1 MTEAKTLLRLSFTK
15 LLADHNIFHMWKQ
28 VTFMSEQSYFSAI
41 YGHQAAIEILTQ
53 AVELQRIAPA
63 YLFFGPGGIGKALVA
78 RCWVEMQLCANLETP
93 EKIGAAQ
100 QKIRQGNHP
109 DLLWIAPT
117 YTHQGKLLSA
127 SEAAAAGIKKK
138 APPQIRIDQIRQITQ
153 FLAQPPLIADRAI
166 VVIEQVETMAEG
178 AANALLKT
186 LEEPGSATLILLTDN
201 PALLLPTLISRCQR
215 IPFRRLSGADLSE
228 ILTGLER
235 TDILQDEIL
244 ISLAQGSPGQSIE
257 LGENLAAIDS
267 EIKAALLRP
276 ISNMAVALGL
286 AKTIDKDVDS
296 LSQLALLEYLQFHAW
311 QQRQDAELVGAIET
325 SRRQLLAYVQPRLVW
340 ECLLLAM
347 VSEKKS

>member
-1 MTEAKTLLRLSFTK
+1 MG
-15 LLADHNIFHMWKQ
+15 
-28 VTFMSEQSYFSAI
+28 EQNYFSTI
-41 YGHQAAIEILTQ
+41 YGHQAAIELLSQ

-63 YLFFGPGGIGKALVA
+63 YLFFGPAGIGKALVA
-78 RCWVEMQLCANLETP
+78 RCWIEMQLCAHLDQPAKTT
-93 EKIGAAQ
+93 AAQ

-186 LEEPGSATLILLTDN
+186 LEEPGAATLILLTDH

-215 IPFRRLSGADLSE
+215 IPFRRLSSAHLSA

-235 TDILQDEIL
+235 TDILQDEVL

-276 ISNMAVALGL
+276 ISNIAVALGL
-286 AKTIDKDVDS
+286 AKTIDKEVDS
-296 LSQLALLEYLQFHAW
+296 LSQLALLEYLQFHVW
-311 QQRQDAELVGAIET
+311 QQRQNAQLVGAIET
-325 SRRQLLAYVQPRLVW
+325 SRRQLLSYVQPRLVW
-340 ECLLLAM
+340 ECLLLTM
-347 VSEKKS
+347 VNGKEVSEKKS